1 VISTLVSG
9 GCLLLLYAVAVMVAT
24 PLVVT
29 RRRWTSRLPRTAIL
43 VWIGALGSGGV
54 AMLASLGCAILAAST
69 LAARPHRPHARL
81 SLHAALDGI
90 GLTVTACLMTAIG
103 GGLACVVVYRIVVA
117 ATVRRRLRGI
127 ATTAATAPQRGHGR
141 VAPTIMVDSDHGSA
155 VSIPGRHPVI
165 VVSSRLRDLLSE
177 AELTAVVEHERGHL
191 TQRHHLLL
199 QLADLQ
205 YRCAPVL
212 PCARS
217 LERSIHLLVELAAD
231 DHAARHCGRQATAR
245 ALRALGAATGDDGMH
260 LRAHRLESRTLRRP
274 ELTRG

>member
-1 VISTLVSG
+1 MIPTLVSG

-54 AMLASLGCAILAAST
+54 AMLASLGCAVGAASI
-69 LAARPHRPHARL
+69 LAARPHRPHARV

-90 GLTVTACLMTAIG
+90 GLTVVACLMTAIG

-117 ATVRRRLRGI
+117 AATRRRLRGHAVTAI
-127 ATTAATAPQRGHGR
+127 AHRRGSGR
-141 VAPTIMVDSDHGSA
+141 AAPTVVVDSDHGSA
-155 VSIPGRHPVI
+155 VSIPGRRPVI
-165 VVSSRLRDLLSE
+165 VVSSRLRELLSE
-177 AELTAVVEHERGHL
+177 VELAAVVEHERGHL
-191 TQRHHLLL
+191 TQHHHLLL

-217 LERSIHLLVELAAD
+217 LEQSIHLLVELAAD
-231 DHAARHCGRQATAR
+231 DHAARRCGRWATAR
-245 ALRALGAATGDDGMH
+245 ALRVLGAATGDDGMH
-260 LRAHRLESRTLRRP
+260 LRAHRLESGARRRP
-274 ELTRG
+274 EMAHG